1 MTITVSSTGASG
13 YTFLQLV
20 QRLRSEAGV
29 SGADPVTCQNQTG
42 EILRLVRW
50 INDAWLDIQNVHTDW
65 FFLRQ
70 PFTFNTNT
78 VTAQQVYSPLQCN
91 TVNFGNWKK
100 DSCRIYSVPNGV
112 GNEMILPFI
121 GWDEFRNLY
130 LYGTM
135 RELQNRP
142 VLYSIDPQKNFVLG
156 ATPDT
161 SGYTVDGEYYTVA
174 TYLVND
180 TDIPVMPPQYQ
191 MAIVYRAL
199 MWYGLYEGASEA
211 VERGTSE
218 YKTIMA
224 RLQLDQLPAMTFGPS
239 LA

>member
-1 MTITVSSTGASG
+1 MTITVSSTGTSG

-29 SGADPVTCQNQTG
+29 SGADPVTCQNQTS

-50 INDAWLDIQNVHTDW
+50 INDAWLDIQNLRTDW
-65 FFLRQ
+65 FFLTQ

-78 VTAQQVYSPLQCN
+78 ITAQQVYSPLQCN

-100 DSCRIYSVPNGV
+100 DSCRLSSVPSGI
-112 GNEMILPFI
+112 GSEIFLPFYD
-121 GWDEFRNLY
+121 WEKFRNTY
-130 LYGTM
+130 LYGSM
-135 RELQNRP
+135 RLVQTRP
-142 VLYSIDPQKNFVLG
+142 LLYSIDPQKNFVLG
-156 ATPDT
+156 STPDT
-161 SGYTVDGEYYTVA
+161 SGYAVNGEYYTVA

-191 MAIVYRAL
+191 MAIVYKAL
-199 MWYGLYEGASEA
+199 TWYGLYEGASEA
-211 VERGTSE
+211 VDRGNLE
-218 YKTIMA
+218 YEKIMG
-224 RLQLDQLPAMTFGPS
+224 RMQNDQLPTVYYGAS